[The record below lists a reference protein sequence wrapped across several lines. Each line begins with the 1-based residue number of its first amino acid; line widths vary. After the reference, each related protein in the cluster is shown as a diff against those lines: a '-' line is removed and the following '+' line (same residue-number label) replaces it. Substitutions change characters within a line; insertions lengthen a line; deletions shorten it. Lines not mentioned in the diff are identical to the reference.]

1 MKRLLFAFAL
11 LSLCSAVSFAEDFK
25 GYVSDQKCAAHGAS
39 AAKASDWV
47 NPQAFPACAQKC
59 VKAGSPVVFVTDD
72 NKVLKLDADSTK
84 KAMPHV
90 GERVSLSGKVEN
102 DTLKIDKIAKLEM
115 PEAKPAKE

>member
-1 MKRLLFAFAL
+1 MKRLLLLAFLAFA
-11 LSLCSAVSFAEDFK
+11 STAVFAEDFK

-47 NPQAFPACAQKC
+47 NPQAFPSCAQKC

-84 KAMPHV
+84 KAMPHD
-90 GERVSLSGKVEN
+90 GERVSLSGNVEN
-102 DTLKIDKIAKLEM
+102 DTLKIDKIAKIEM
-115 PEAKPAKE
+115 PEAKPAKN